1 MLKIGEKIK
10 ELRKA
15 QDVTQEKLAD
25 YLNISYQ
32 AVSKWENGLAL
43 PDITLLPKLAN
54 FFGVSTDELLDLKA
68 SENET
73 ELRRYEKEYHE
84 LGRKGKILE
93 KIELS
98 RKVLDLYPRNY
109 QWMLNLAYGL
119 VSYGATSEQQK
130 YREEHKFVEEAIS
143 LCERILE
150 DCTVD
155 SIRHSAIQI
164 LCYEYPK
171 MNKKDAAIKL
181 AEDMPNMLICK
192 EMLLSHIYSGT
203 ERLKQEQN
211 NLRFMLHF
219 CSSILYLMACDKELR
234 QGLTVDQRIKMLDT
248 AINLNK
254 TMLYDDEN
262 ENLYN
267 NQLSLY
273 YLMIAK
279 LYCQKNESDMV
290 IKNLWLSEKCAVN
303 YDSTS
308 NLGEQNYNSIYFS
321 KLTWNPQN
329 ISTNSDKTLCEE
341 LLLNLNDNCFEELKD
356 NAEFIAL
363 KERLENSN
371 KTIKFKISDISKLN
385 KFTDS
390 NVKILD
396 WQKDF
401 ELINQFYKE
410 DFAIYD
416 LLKDDPDEFESLG
429 TVAYIKDDKIVSL
442 VDIMKINET
451 ELEIG
456 AVSTLPT
463 ERNKGYCKAVISV
476 AIERILSLGYT
487 AKLTTK
493 NNNIAMQKVAKS
505 IGMTP
510 DKN

>member
-1 MLKIGEKIK
+1 M
-10 ELRKA
+10 
-15 QDVTQEKLAD
+15 
-25 YLNISYQ
+25 
-32 AVSKWENGLAL
+32 AL

-68 SENET
+68 SENEI

-98 RKVLDLYPRNY
+98 RKVLDLYPRNF

-171 MNKKDAAIKL
+171 MNKKDAAIKF

-219 CSSILYLMACDKELR
+219 CSSILYLMACDKELS
-234 QGLTVDQRIKMLDT
+234 QGLTVDQRIKLLDT

-262 ENLYN
+262 ENFYN
-267 NQLSLY
+267 NQLSVY

-279 LYCQKNESDMV
+279 LYCQKNENDLV
-290 IKNLWLSEKCAVN
+290 VKNLLLSEKCAVN
-303 YDSTS
+303 YDNTS
-308 NLGEQNYNSIYFS
+308 NLGEQNYNSIFFS

-329 ISTNSDKTLCEE
+329 ISTNCDKTLKEQLLHNLDDTCFADFSENEE
-341 LLLNLNDNCFEELKD
+341 FKNLKSRLKS
-356 NAEFIAL
+356 F
-363 KERLENSN
+363 
-371 KTIKFKISDISKLN
+371 
-385 KFTDS
+385 
-390 NVKILD
+390 
-396 WQKDF
+396 
-401 ELINQFYKE
+401 
-410 DFAIYD
+410 
-416 LLKDDPDEFESLG
+416 
-429 TVAYIKDDKIVSL
+429 
-442 VDIMKINET
+442 
-451 ELEIG
+451 
-456 AVSTLPT
+456 
-463 ERNKGYCKAVISV
+463 
-476 AIERILSLGYT
+476 
-487 AKLTTK
+487 
-493 NNNIAMQKVAKS
+493 
-505 IGMTP
+505 
-510 DKN
+510 

>member
-73 ELRRYEKEYHE
+73 ELRRCEKEYHE

-119 VSYGATSEQQK
+119 VSYNSTTEQEEYSK
-130 YREEHKFVEEAIS
+130 EHKFIEEAIE
-143 LCERILE
+143 LCERVLE

-164 LCYEYPK
+164 LCYNYPRIG
-171 MNKKDAAIKL
+171 KKEEAIKL
-181 AEDMPNMLICK
+181 AEDMPDMLLSK
-192 EMLLSHIYSGT
+192 EMLLSHIYSGK
-203 ERLKQEQN
+203 ERLKQEQT
-211 NLRFMLHF
+211 NLRWMLHY
-219 CSSILYLMACDKELR
+219 SLSILYLMACDKDLR

-267 NQLSLY
+267 GQLSRY

-279 LYCQKNESDMV
+279 LYCQKNEIDMV
-290 IKNLWLSEKCAVN
+290 IKHLLLSEKCAIN
-303 YDSTS
+303 CDNAS

-329 ISTNSDKTLCEE
+329 ISTNSDKTLCET
-341 LLLNLNDNCFEELKD
+341 LLLNLNNNCFDGLKD
-356 NAEFIAL
+356 NVEFIAL
-363 KERLENSN
+363 KERLES
-371 KTIKFKISDISKLN
+371 S
-385 KFTDS
+385 
-390 NVKILD
+390 
-396 WQKDF
+396 
-401 ELINQFYKE
+401 
-410 DFAIYD
+410 
-416 LLKDDPDEFESLG
+416 
-429 TVAYIKDDKIVSL
+429 
-442 VDIMKINET
+442 
-451 ELEIG
+451 
-456 AVSTLPT
+456 
-463 ERNKGYCKAVISV
+463 
-476 AIERILSLGYT
+476 
-487 AKLTTK
+487 
-493 NNNIAMQKVAKS
+493 
-505 IGMTP
+505 

>member
-10 ELRKA
+10 ELRKS

-54 FFGVSTDELLDLKA
+54 FFGVSTDELLDLKT
-68 SENET
+68 SENEA
-73 ELRRYEKEYHE
+73 ELRRYEKAYHE

-119 VSYGATSEQQK
+119 VSYGTTSEQQK
-130 YREEHKFVEEAIS
+130 YRKEHKFVEEAIS

-171 MNKKDAAIKL
+171 MNKKEAAIKL

-219 CSSILYLMACDKELR
+219 CCSILYLMACDKELR
-234 QGLTVDQRIKMLDT
+234 QGLTVAQRIKMLDT

-290 IKNLWLSEKCAVN
+290 IKNLLLSEKCAVN
-303 YDSTS
+303 YDRAS

-329 ISTNSDKTLCEE
+329 ISTNCDKTLIEQLLHNLDDTCFADFSENEE
-341 LLLNLNDNCFEELKD
+341 FKNLKSRLK
-356 NAEFIAL
+356 NL
-363 KERLENSN
+363 
-371 KTIKFKISDISKLN
+371 
-385 KFTDS
+385 
-390 NVKILD
+390 
-396 WQKDF
+396 
-401 ELINQFYKE
+401 
-410 DFAIYD
+410 
-416 LLKDDPDEFESLG
+416 
-429 TVAYIKDDKIVSL
+429 
-442 VDIMKINET
+442 
-451 ELEIG
+451 
-456 AVSTLPT
+456 
-463 ERNKGYCKAVISV
+463 
-476 AIERILSLGYT
+476 
-487 AKLTTK
+487 
-493 NNNIAMQKVAKS
+493 
-505 IGMTP
+505 
-510 DKN
+510 

>member
-10 ELRKA
+10 ELRKV

-98 RKVLDLYPRNY
+98 RKVLELYPRNY

-130 YREEHKFVEEAIS
+130 YRKEHKFVEETIS

-164 LCYEYPK
+164 LCYNYPDIG
-171 MNKKDAAIKL
+171 KKEEAINL

-203 ERLKQEQN
+203 ERLKQEQT
-211 NLRFMLHF
+211 NLRWMLHY
-219 CSSILYLMACDKELR
+219 SLSILYLMACDKELR

-267 NQLSLY
+267 GQLSLW

-290 IKNLWLSEKCAVN
+290 VKNLLLAEKCAIN
-303 YDSTS
+303 HDSVS
-308 NLGEQNYNSIYFS
+308 NLGEQNYNSIFFS
-321 KLTWNPQN
+321 KITWNPQN
-329 ISTNSDKTLCEE
+329 VSTNSDKTLCEQ
-341 LLLNLNDNCFEELKD
+341 LLLNLNDICFDGLKH
-356 NAEFIAL
+356 NSEFVAL
-363 KERLENSN
+363 KERLERGC
-371 KTIKFKISDISKLN
+371 
-385 KFTDS
+385 DS
-390 NVKILD
+390 
-396 WQKDF
+396 
-401 ELINQFYKE
+401 Y
-410 DFAIYD
+410 
-416 LLKDDPDEFESLG
+416 
-429 TVAYIKDDKIVSL
+429 
-442 VDIMKINET
+442 
-451 ELEIG
+451 
-456 AVSTLPT
+456 
-463 ERNKGYCKAVISV
+463 RNDTGC
-476 AIERILSLGYT
+476 
-487 AKLTTK
+487 
-493 NNNIAMQKVAKS
+493 
-505 IGMTP
+505 
-510 DKN
+510 